1 MTLVGSMRCSRAMC
15 ALVCRMLC
23 VAALVEMTVAPPAA
37 ADLAGAKAVVE
48 AAKARG
54 QVGEQGDGYL
64 GFVGPTRDP
73 QVVAAVNEINVGRTA
88 VYRDAAAKTGVTEAA
103 AGEAAAVQLF
113 SMVRTGQYYKPLN
126 GNWTKK

>member
-1 MTLVGSMRCSRAMC
+1 MTLVESTRCSRAMC
-15 ALVCRMLC
+15 ALVFAMLC
-23 VAALVEMTVAPPAA
+23 AAAIVEMTVASPAA

-54 QVGEQGDGYL
+54 EVGEQGDGYL
-64 GFVGPTRDP
+64 GFVGSTRAP
-73 QVVAAVNEINVGRTA
+73 QVVAAVNEINVGRA
-88 VYRDAAAKTGVTEAA
+88 GVYRDAAAKTGVTEAA

-113 SMVRTGQYYKPLN
+113 NMVRPGQYYKPVN